1 MNTRSGSSVGLEYLP
16 VTQGV
21 AGSSPVQT
29 AIKKKKS
36 LRYFGAFYL
45 QYNVL
50 ILFYEKLFFKKSI
63 NEYKK
68 IYKEKGFKALLKKLG
83 WKIFLFVFLYYLIRD
98 IFLYIIA
105 PIFLFDFLSK
115 YGFSKISIY
124 AIFLLVFV
132 LFITFL
138 IHSFNKNLKLKY

>member
-1 MNTRSGSSVGLEYLP
+1 MKN
-16 VTQGV
+16 
-21 AGSSPVQT
+21 
-29 AIKKKKS
+29 
-36 LRYFGAFYL
+36 YFSK
-45 QYNVL
+45 
-50 ILFYEKLFFKKSI
+50 ESI

-124 AIFLLVFV
+124 AIFLLY
-132 LFITFL
+132 LFYLLRSNSL
-138 IHSFNKNLKLKY
+138 I

>member
-1 MNTRSGSSVGLEYLP
+1 MKN
-16 VTQGV
+16 
-21 AGSSPVQT
+21 
-29 AIKKKKS
+29 
-36 LRYFGAFYL
+36 YFSK
-45 QYNVL
+45 
-50 ILFYEKLFFKKSI
+50 ESI

-124 AIFLLVFV
+124 AIFILVFV

-138 IHSFNKNLKLKY
+138 SHTFNKNLKIKILRIASFLGFVG